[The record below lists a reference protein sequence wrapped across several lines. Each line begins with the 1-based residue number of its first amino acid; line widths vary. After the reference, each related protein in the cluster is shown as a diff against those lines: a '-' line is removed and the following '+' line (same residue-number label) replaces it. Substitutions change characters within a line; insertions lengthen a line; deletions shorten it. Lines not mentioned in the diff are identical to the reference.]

1 MVNTMAKSNGNNAT
15 QVNHRAYY
23 GTVWP
28 NWQVKALGPQPTNEQ
43 LGIIHGLKA
52 RPGKQALAN
61 AMALR
66 DGGVTGA
73 QIKNAVAL
81 IDGGSNPQL
90 NKMRALVS
98 AGMLAWVPMPVTG
111 EGKVYR
117 TKLTPLGAQMVK
129 ANSGSTVH
137 VTPTLKAKAPAGN
150 GKPAKAPAGA
160 KGAAKAKPR
169 TPKPAA
175 EKPAGGPAKVTP
187 GQVTSDK
194 PQPARQVLTEA
205 GPKPLTPQQAG
216 KPGEPVKPA
225 TGEGKPQ

>member
-1 MVNTMAKSNGNNAT
+1 MANNGKSE
-15 QVNHRAYY
+15 VNHRAYY

-28 NWQVKALGPQPTNEQ
+28 NWVTKALGPQPTNEQ
-43 LGIIHGLKA
+43 LGTIHGLKA

-66 DGGVTGA
+66 DCGVTGA

-129 ANSGSTVH
+129 ANAGSSVH
-137 VTPTLKAKAPAGN
+137 VTPTLKATAPKAPAKG
-150 GKPAKAPAGA
+150 
-160 KGAAKAKPR
+160 KGAVKAKPR
-169 TPKPAA
+169 TKRPASDKPTG
-175 EKPAGGPAKVTP
+175 EPAKVTA
-187 GQVTSDK
+187 GQVTTDK
-194 PQPARQVLTEA
+194 PQPARQVLT
-205 GPKPLTPQQAG
+205 GDGTPKPLAQPA
-216 KPGEPVKPA
+216 PVTKPA
-225 TGEGKPQ
+225 ADQQGPKA